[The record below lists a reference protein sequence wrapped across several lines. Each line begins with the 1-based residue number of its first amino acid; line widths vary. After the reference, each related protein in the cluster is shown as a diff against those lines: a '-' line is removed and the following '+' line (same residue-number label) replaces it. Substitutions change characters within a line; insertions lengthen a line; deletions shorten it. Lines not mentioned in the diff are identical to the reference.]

1 MMTDRELMQ
10 MALEELEELADVG
23 YGSKTV
29 LEALRERLS
38 QPEDKDEWTTT

>member
-38 QPEDKDEWTTT
+38 QPEDKKEWTTT